1 MSKILRKTAQL
12 FAVNAPANE
21 VTVFASLEN
30 GTLTYS
36 IDPAAIQAQPDWG
49 LGWTSSQYEGTRA
62 PYVFD
67 RNAVDLV
74 CFQQIADI
82 LQDGIPQWD
91 AGTTY
96 YLNSIVQYNDQKFI
110 SVIDSNLNNV
120 PPNLASNGYWTF
132 INFPSLKQLIAPTR
146 TILYTG
152 TGDYIPPAGVVRLRI
167 RAVGGGGGGWGSSG
181 YGGGG
186 GATTLQTADGN
197 MLVSAGGAGVR
208 ADING
213 INHPIGGIASDGDI
227 NINGNPPQV
236 LVSGAYSN
244 MGGISIFGGTSIG
257 GTIELAPI
265 SNTGAGGASAANNN
279 DSSAPYQGNYYGGAS
294 GAYCEK
300 TILAPFTIMPYAIGA
315 GGAGGPGTM
324 TGFAGADGIII
335 IDEFYY

>member
-30 GTLTYS
+30 GTVIYS
-36 IDPAAIQAQPDWG
+36 VDPAAIQVQPDWG
-49 LGWTSSQYEGTRA
+49 LGWTSSQFEGTRA

-67 RNAVDLV
+67 RNSVDLV

-96 YLNSIVQYNDQKFI
+96 YLNSIVQYNGQKFL
-110 SVIDSNLNNV
+110 SVIDSNLNNA

-132 INFPSLKQLIAPTR
+132 INFPSLKQLIPPTR

-152 TGDYIPPAGVVRLRI
+152 TGDYSPPAGVVRLKI

-181 YGGGG
+181 YGQGGG
-186 GATTLQTADGN
+186 NTTLQTAGGN
-197 MLVSAGGAGVR
+197 MLVSAGGAGGR
-208 ADING
+208 FDING
-213 INHPIGGIASDGDI
+213 IIYPVGGTASDGDI
-227 NINGNPPQV
+227 NINGNGPISLGSANNV
-236 LVSGAYSN
+236 
-244 MGGISIFGGTSIG
+244 GGISVFGGASLG
-257 GTIELAPI
+257 GFTDVPPI
-265 SNTGAGGASAANNN
+265 PNTGAGGASDSNNN
-279 DSSAPYQGNYYGGAS
+279 TTAPYQGNYYGGAS

-300 TILAPFTIMPYAIGA
+300 TIFSPVPSIMPYTVGA
-315 GGAGGPGTM
+315 GGAGGLGTM
-324 TGFAGADGIII
+324 TGYAGAGGIMI